1 MTICIFGLGLI
12 GGSMAMDWRKAGVA
26 TRFVGVDANETHG
39 KHALELGLIDAYVTQ
54 DEAVAEADVLLMA
67 IPVNALGMLIPK
79 VLDHVKPNTVVIDA
93 GSTKQRICAAVRA
106 HPNRA
111 QFVAAHPIAG
121 TENSGPTA
129 ALAGLFKN
137 KTNIICEPEKSSAQ
151 ALTVASRLF
160 DALEMKT
167 IYMEPEEHDRH
178 VAYVSHL
185 SHVSSFL
192 LGQTVLDIEKDEKN
206 IFNLA
211 GSGFT
216 STVRLAKSSP
226 EMWAPI
232 FEQNA
237 EYLSQALLE
246 YIMHLQRFQHA
257 LMKRD
262 VKELQRVMREANR
275 IRSVLEGIEVKQQKP
290 KLTSPP
296 DPLSEGEGGGT
307 AKPAGEAYPN
317 SILPQQKINI

>member
-1 MTICIFGLGLI
+1 MKTTIIGPGLI
-12 GGSMAMDWRKAGVA
+12 GGSIAIDLRKSGL
-26 TRFVGVDANETHG
+26 TKNLIGVDANPA
-39 KHALELGLIDAYVTQ
+39 HAKKAVELGIV
-54 DEAVAEADVLLMA
+54 DEALPLEDAVKDADLVITA
-67 IPVNALGMLIPK
+67 IPVNVIKSVLLK
-79 VLDHVKPNTVVIDA
+79 VMDTISDKTIVIDT
-93 GSTKQRICAAVRA
+93 GSTKSQICKAIET
-106 HPNRA
+106 HPRRS

-129 ALAGLFKN
+129 AFSGLFIG
-137 KTNIICEPEKSSAQ
+137 KTNIICEHEKSSTK
-151 ALTVASRLF
+151 ALQLADEVFSKLQMR
-160 DALEMKT
+160 T
-167 IYMEPEEHDRH
+167 IFMEPVEHDKH

-211 GSGFT
+211 GSGFA

-237 EYLSQALLE
+237 EFLSQALLE
-246 YIMHLQRFQHA
+246 YIMHLQKFQYH

-262 VKELQRVMREANR
+262 VKELHKIIVDANR
-275 IRSVLEGIEVKQQKP
+275 IRNVLEGIELKQQP
-290 KLTSPP
+290 KQLI
-296 DPLSEGEGGGT
+296 E
-307 AKPAGEAYPN
+307 K
-317 SILPQQKINI
+317 